1 MGARKLKAYYGFQ
14 CVDNLVVASPT
25 SKATRLFWQPTAV
38 CNCPSL
44 STWSVHFR
52 SFVRVFV
59 VFMAL
64 SRVVQD
70 LKVVKGFHS
79 VVESVL
85 KDGSIVLLTK
95 QTEQGNACVVV
106 PVLASCKVS
115 PARFATR
122 R

>member
-1 MGARKLKAYYGFQ
+1 
-14 CVDNLVVASPT
+14 
-25 SKATRLFWQPTAV
+25 
-38 CNCPSL
+38 
-44 STWSVHFR
+44 
-52 SFVRVFV
+52 
-59 VFMAL
+59 MAL

-115 PARFATR
+115 PARMEQLRVAANNSLLVLAIVDFDSTIVYFSVNDELSL
-122 R
+122 